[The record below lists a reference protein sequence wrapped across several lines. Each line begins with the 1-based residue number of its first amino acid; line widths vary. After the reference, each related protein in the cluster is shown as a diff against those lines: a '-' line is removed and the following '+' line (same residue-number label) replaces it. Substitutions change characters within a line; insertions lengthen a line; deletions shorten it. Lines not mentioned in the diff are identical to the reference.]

1 MVLTPGPRGASET
14 SSWLTLCAG
23 LSLFPQPR
31 QVGEAETPHTVT
43 QREVGSTDPG
53 PPVTAPVV
61 RTSCSLWGH
70 AKRKSRPIA
79 KKLLIISRGSQR
91 SAKPTRSQMPM
102 LHMTKSHPHAHSHM
116 CMYACVSTGRQ
127 GELWGSWQSDPD
139 AEVMGK
145 ALHVPAF
152 LTPQRDPGQ
161 HLMPGLRRGSV
172 GVGEHVPR
180 HD

>member
-14 SSWLTLCAG
+14 SSWLTLCTG

-43 QREVGSTDPG
+43 QREVGGTDPG

-102 LHMTKSHPHAHSHM
+102 LHMTKATHMHTHTCACMHA
-116 CMYACVSTGRQ
+116 
-127 GELWGSWQSDPD
+127 
-139 AEVMGK
+139 
-145 ALHVPAF
+145 
-152 LTPQRDPGQ
+152 
-161 HLMPGLRRGSV
+161 
-172 GVGEHVPR
+172 
-180 HD
+180 